1 MLQHEFPQG
10 KFLQSHSNPTNR
22 NSPKVYQKTGREI
35 TIPQAN
41 DTKGGSVMEG
51 RDTMEVAAGLLR
63 QADLWR
69 GWQDGRWRRDFV
81 ARRRRY
87 GGDARAALWRGR
99 AGGAME
105 GTRGRRCGGGVR
117 AARWEL
123 GEGGGRLDFG
133 GGRRGDLVGRNA
145 RNNLAARGWVAPIYL
160 PTERAMSLPFLPTDL
175 PTLNIRD
182 LPTVPPLQKLVLPTN
197 HVSAVFTD
205 QPLVANKGR

>member
-1 MLQHEFPQG
+1 
-10 KFLQSHSNPTNR
+10 
-22 NSPKVYQKTGREI
+22 
-35 TIPQAN
+35 
-41 DTKGGSVMEG
+41 MEG
-51 RDTMEVAAGLLR
+51 VAGWRTEAGFR
-63 QADLWR
+63 GAQA
-69 GWQDGRWRRDFV
+69 V
-81 ARRRRY
+81 
-87 GGDARAALWRGR
+87 LWRGR
-99 AGGAME
+99 AGGAVE
-105 GTRGRRCGGGVR
+105 GACGELGGVWR
-117 AARWEL
+117 WRRWEL